1 MKYREELTMNKSS
14 LTLLLVMLL
23 PLLLSPIAQSSE
35 RGTSKANKSESK
47 TRKSDDIYP
56 SVGCN
61 PFPECEIWI
70 GESLENSA
78 LEKYILKMEKS
89 LLSTK

>member
-1 MKYREELTMNKSS
+1 MNKSS
-14 LTLLLVMLL
+14 LTSLFVMLL
-23 PLLLSPIAQSSE
+23 PLFLSPIAQSSE
-35 RGTSKANKSESK
+35 MDPSKANKSESK

-70 GESLENSA
+70 GESAEKSG

-89 LLSTK
+89 LLSTKKINKSLNQ